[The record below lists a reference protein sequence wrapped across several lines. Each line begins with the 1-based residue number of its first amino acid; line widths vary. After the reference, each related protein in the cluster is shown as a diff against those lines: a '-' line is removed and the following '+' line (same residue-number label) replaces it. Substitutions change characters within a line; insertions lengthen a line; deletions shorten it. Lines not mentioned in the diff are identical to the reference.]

1 MVNWDEEADKAA
13 EKADAKLSA
22 GVEKL
27 LGMDLAKAF
36 PNPADAKMVGH
47 LVQAIKS
54 KTDKNERV
62 AAFKAIGVTLGVD
75 LFKAVRKL
83 ILASVLVVLA
93 GAGMAQ
99 AQMKTL
105 DLSNPLAD
113 PRAGFSWDGAGGR
126 FGVAYVPVM
135 YWIGESSGLEYATIN
150 WGASDNLEN
159 GRKTMLVSIGPR
171 IDNVFTWLAG
181 GSFAKKHLRF
191 AALPPVQVTVDLGTS
206 DFKHFRPRLSLVTR
220 FGGR

>member
-1 MVNWDEEADKAA
+1 MKKVII
-13 EKADAKLSA
+13 
-22 GVEKL
+22 V
-27 LGMDLAKAF
+27 
-36 PNPADAKMVGH
+36 V
-47 LVQAIKS
+47 AII
-54 KTDKNERV
+54 
-62 AAFKAIGVTLGVD
+62 IGY
-75 LFKAVRKL
+75 
-83 ILASVLVVLA
+83 A
-93 GAGMAQ
+93 GAGVAQ
-99 AQMKTL
+99 VKTL

-126 FGVAYVPVM
+126 LGVAYVPVI
-135 YWIGESSGLEYATIN
+135 YWIGESSGLEYATLN

-159 GRKTMLVSIGPR
+159 GKKTMLVSIGPR

-206 DFKHFRPRLSLVTR
+206 DFKHFRTRLSIVTR